1 MPCYS
6 VHALAL
12 HCVLHSHPLRV
23 RAQKIEIVVPGKSRR
38 AKLYC
43 LRYGHGH
50 ARTAVRHR
58 PRPQRWLDLRHATA
72 AAGPPSRRCHW
83 QRIKLRRT
91 PKPEGAPHWHSLR
104 GSHPTEQAPWE
115 PAAASGPGAGSL
127 SIVPAA

>member
-1 MPCYS
+1 MPRHS

-38 AKLYC
+38 AKLYY

-72 AAGPPSRRCHW
+72 AAGPPSRRW
-83 QRIKLRRT
+83 STNKT
-91 PKPEGAPHWHSLR
+91 AKKS
-104 GSHPTEQAPWE
+104 
-115 PAAASGPGAGSL
+115 
-127 SIVPAA
+127 